1 MSEEKEYE
9 RVQAPSLIPYF
20 AVGVFCFIYALI
32 FPLYLLW
39 HFIIFVLLSVAVF
52 LIFKKFCK
60 PRYITVQVEK
70 APKTDDEIWEDTAL
84 DYLVKL
90 KNADIAIEDEE
101 ISESIRKIEKLSAKI
116 FEAVSSS
123 REKRF
128 QVRRFMEYYLPTLL
142 KLLSVYDNLEEQGT
156 DGQNVRTMKEK
167 ISGLLITA
175 NKAFTKLA
183 DDLYEQDNIDVSSDI
198 TVFNNL
204 LRMEGLVDE
213 NE

>member
-1 MSEEKEYE
+1 MNKEKEYE
-9 RVQAPSLIPYF
+9 RIAAPSVIPYF
-20 AVGVFCFIYALI
+20 AVGTFCFIYALI

-39 HFIIFVLLSVAVF
+39 HFIIFALLSVAVF

-60 PRYITVQVEK
+60 PRYITVEVEK
-70 APKTDDEIWEDTAL
+70 ASKTDEEIWEDTAL

-156 DGQNVRTMKEK
+156 DGQNVRAMKEK

-204 LRMEGLVDE
+204 LCMEGLVDE

>member
-20 AVGVFCFIYALI
+20 AVGAFCFIYALI

-39 HFIIFVLLSVAVF
+39 HFIIFALLSVAVF

-70 APKTDDEIWEDTAL
+70 APKTDEEIWQDTAL

-142 KLLSVYDNLEEQGT
+142 KLLSVYDNLEERGT
-156 DGQNVRTMKEK
+156 DGQNVRAMKDK

-204 LRMEGLVDE
+204 LHMEGLVDE